1 MSKSTHT
8 VNTYHKPWYLPVLN
22 FGTHALVG
30 FLIFVVVGIPA
41 VCLNLLVHFLESTLK
56 MSGFVVYALTFLESV
71 ILGIDVISVTYYI
84 VVTSWKEIRELT
96 HE

>member
-1 MSKSTHT
+1 MSTSEMPIKD
-8 VNTYHKPWYLPVLN
+8 NKKPWYLPVLN

-41 VCLNLLVHFLESTLK
+41 VCLSLLVHFLEVTLH
-56 MSGFVVYALTFLESV
+56 MSGFVIYALTFLESV
-71 ILGIDVISVTYYI
+71 ILFIDVISVTYYI
-84 VVTSWKEIRELT
+84 VITSWKEIKELT

>member
-1 MSKSTHT
+1 MSKSERPVT
-8 VNTYHKPWYLPVLN
+8 NNHKPWYLPVLN

-41 VCLNLLVHFLESTLK
+41 VCLNLLVHFLEVTLQ
-56 MSGFVVYALTFLESV
+56 MSGFVIYALTFLESV
-71 ILGIDVISVTYYI
+71 ILFIDVISVTYYI
-84 VVTSWKEIRELT
+84 VVTSWKEIKELT

>member
-1 MSKSTHT
+1 MSTSEKPVKH
-8 VNTYHKPWYLPVLN
+8 NHKPWYLPVLN

-41 VCLNLLVHFLESTLK
+41 VCLNLLVHFLEMSLH
-56 MSGFVVYALTFLESV
+56 MSGFVIYALTFLESV
-71 ILGIDVISVTYYI
+71 ILFIDVISVTYYI
-84 VVTSWKEIRELT
+84 VVTSWKEIKELT